1 MSIDYLE
8 KIDAEVTD
16 DVKTIFVN
24 FVIDL
29 ERHLDRAEAYGE
41 ARDMRMLAELD
52 TINSMVR
59 ELPDYARNADE
70 QMPIRDYGRAAEQ
83 VFEEFFTQLIHSEL
97 VKIDD
102 MVESIDGDREEA
114 YAQFKELES
123 LVPFYQR
130 LYAGVDT
137 GEVDSLMNAV
147 RVKFH

>member
-8 KIDAEVTD
+8 KIDAEATD

-29 ERHLDRAEAYGE
+29 ERHLDRAEEYGE

-59 ELPDYARNADE
+59 ELPEYAQRADE

-83 VFEEFFTQLIHSEL
+83 VFEQFFTNLIHSEL

-102 MVESIDGDREEA
+102 TMESVDGDREEA
-114 YAQFKELES
+114 LAQFKELES
-123 LVPFYQR
+123 VVPFYQR
-130 LYAGVDT
+130 LYSGVDT
-137 GEVDSLMNAV
+137 SEVDALMNAV